1 MHARAS
7 HIAGSP
13 DNVDQ
18 GIATFKD
25 SILAQLKSID
35 GNRGAMLLVDR
46 ASGTALAIT
55 LWNDEAAMQASEERA
70 NQMRDNASEEMGA
83 SGQARVERYEVAV
96 FEA

>member
-13 DNVDQ
+13 ENAEQ

-25 SILAQLKSID
+25 SILPQLKSTE

-46 ASGTALAIT
+46 ASGNALAIT
-55 LWNDEAAMQASEERA
+55 LWEDEAAMTASEERA
-70 NQMRDNASEEMGA
+70 NQMRRDASDQMGA
-83 SGQARVERYEVAV
+83 EAEARVERYEVAV
-96 FEA
+96 IET